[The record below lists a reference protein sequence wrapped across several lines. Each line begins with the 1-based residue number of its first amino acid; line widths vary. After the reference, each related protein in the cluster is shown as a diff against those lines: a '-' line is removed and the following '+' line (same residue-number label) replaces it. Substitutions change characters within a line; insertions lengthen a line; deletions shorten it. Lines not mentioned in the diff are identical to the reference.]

1 MKQMTTLIKVSD
13 TTLKRYE
20 NFDLLPEV
28 KKTVGGQRRYQEIH
42 RQAFLTIRKL
52 LQGFEITTAYALM
65 RLAKAGAFSESYW
78 LIAHAQKQLVADEEA
93 LQRNRTFILSLPQ
106 EQLPQQRLRIGELA
120 KLAQVET
127 SAIRY
132 WEERGLITSQ
142 RGENGYRY
150 YEEKEIKKTLIVTS
164 LRKTIYAIEE
174 IKKLLANKEPE
185 TIQKLKHHFLET
197 KVKIDEKLAKQLEG
211 ITAFMV
217 YCEMLKK
224 VPQAE

>member
-211 ITAFMV
+211 IAAFMV

-224 VPQAE
+224 AQAE

>member
-78 LIAHAQKQLVADEEA
+78 LIAHSQKQLVADEEA

-211 ITAFMV
+211 IAAFMV

-224 VPQAE
+224 AQAE